1 MNIWVDANGWPVPPF
16 LLLGCLVLEIL
27 YFRGWSIIMRGAQAQ
42 RAARRARSAGQGG
55 PVTSKTRQNGWLW
68 RGIFFPCALFAF
80 LLAASA
86 PIDILS
92 SRLFWVHMIQHLLL
106 LIVVPPLLIAGA
118 PLLPLW
124 LGLPRWARRLF
135 KICVRLKVRW
145 AFYRFGQWLLQP
157 AIASALFVAGI
168 WIWHWP
174 VLYDLAL
181 LNGSIHDWLE
191 HSTFLL
197 VSLLF
202 WAQIIPSPPLRLRAG
217 HLGRMGCIAVA
228 IVQNVILAAVIGF
241 APQPLY
247 APYVHLA
254 LGPGGLTALQDQSL
268 GAGIMW
274 TVGDLPFG
282 IAFSVL
288 LHQWLTI
295 LLGDDSEVQ
304 STQVRAEEKHKS
316 TTDTQLTPSQVKG

>member
-1 MNIWVDANGWPVPPF
+1 MNIWVDANGWPVPPY

-27 YFRGWSIIMRGAQAQ
+27 YFRGWTMITNGIRARQA
-42 RAARRARSAGQGG
+42 ASATRSAGLASFQTGNAQWH
-55 PVTSKTRQNGWLW
+55 TWLW
-68 RGIFFPCALFAF
+68 RGTFFSCALFTF

-86 PIDILS
+86 PIDSLS
-92 SRLFWVHMIQHLLL
+92 ARLFWVHMVQHLLL
-106 LIVVPPLLIAGA
+106 LIVVPPLLVAAA

-124 LGLPRWARRLF
+124 LGLPRWALRLF
-135 KICVRLKVRW
+135 KTCVRLKVRKT
-145 AFYRFGQWLLQP
+145 FYRAGQWLFQP
-157 AIASALFVAGI
+157 AIACVLFVAGI

-174 VLYDLAL
+174 PLYDLAL

-191 HSTFLL
+191 HSTFLA
-197 VSLLF
+197 VSVFF
-202 WAQIIPSPPLRLRAG
+202 WAQIIPSPPVHMRMG
-217 HLGRMGCIAVA
+217 HLGRMGCIAIA
-228 IVQNVILAAVIGF
+228 IVQNVILAALLGF

-247 APYVHLA
+247 APYAHLA

-288 LHQWLTI
+288 LHKWLTI
-295 LLGDDSEVQ
+295 QLGDDSEVQ
-304 STQVRAEEKHKS
+304 ANKIQIAEKQRA
-316 TTDTQLTPSQVKG
+316 